1 MKVIERIIQEINP
14 GKNTALE
21 DIDKR
26 FDVIEGPLGF
36 PSKKRLWCFSGPH
49 YTNTIVIER
58 EWESMAVMEAVY
70 EKFVAHPGI
79 QTLLGRR
86 ANHYQKFSYRTL
98 YSHSFRIKKKLTFI
112 TDVSFFITIRHYGML
127 LLFTN
132 GDYKKTLGIG
142 EDYCF

>member
-58 EWESMAVMEAVY
+58 EWESMAVMEAAY

-79 QTLLGRR
+79 QTLLEEGQTIIKNSRIE
-86 ANHYQKFSYRTL
+86 L
-98 YSHSFRIKKKLTFI
+98 YTPI
-112 TDVSFFITIRHYGML
+112 VS
-127 LLFTN
+127 
-132 GDYKKTLGIG
+132 
-142 EDYCF
+142 E